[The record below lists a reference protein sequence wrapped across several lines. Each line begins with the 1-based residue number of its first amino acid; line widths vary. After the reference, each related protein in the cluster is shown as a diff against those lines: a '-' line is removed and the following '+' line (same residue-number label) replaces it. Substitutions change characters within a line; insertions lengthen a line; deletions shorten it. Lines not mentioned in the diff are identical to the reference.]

1 MNNKTSDYAEDLELE
16 ERKIISE
23 AWPADKRKNIEI
35 IAKEHQEIQS
45 YIEDMGSEEILQSM
59 YFRQLTQ
66 EDLDKIKS
74 LHKEWFPL
82 SYPESWYNKILKKE
96 RVIAL
101 GCFIEHNDQ
110 EILIGSIISR
120 IQVAKPDVIEIH
132 KANEYEKSRDDSYF
146 SRFLSAFSCK
156 SFMSSHLDDV

>member
-1 MNNKTSDYAEDLELE
+1 MGQED
-16 ERKIISE
+16 
-23 AWPADKRKNIEI
+23 
-35 IAKEHQEIQS
+35 
-45 YIEDMGSEEILQSM
+45 ILSQM
-59 YFRQLTQ
+59 YFRPLTQ

-101 GCFIEHNDQ
+101 GCFIEYNDQ

-120 IQVAKPDVIEIH
+120 I
-132 KANEYEKSRDDSYF
+132 
-146 SRFLSAFSCK
+146 
-156 SFMSSHLDDV
+156 